1 MRCSSL
7 SLSHVSRK
15 TGKVGDVRQNKYIPT
30 MVSVYIVKKN
40 IVIYT
45 HIAASGGKI
54 QTLLVYHRTVVI
66 LKSLKSVVKFR
77 YIETGLVL

>member
-1 MRCSSL
+1 MFFID
-7 SLSHVSRK
+7 VSNL
-15 TGKVGDVRQNKYIPT
+15 TCCIIMYKYIPT

>member
-7 SLSHVSRK
+7 SLSHVNRK
-15 TGKVGDVRQNKYIPT
+15 KSKVGDVKHNKYVPT
-30 MVSVYIVKKN
+30 IVEVYIVKKN
-40 IVIYT
+40 NVIYT

>member
-15 TGKVGDVRQNKYIPT
+15 TSKVGDVRQNKYIPT
-30 MVSVYIVKKN
+30 MVSVYIVIN
-40 IVIYT
+40 IVLYT

-54 QTLLVYHRTVVI
+54 QALLVYHRTVVI